1 MMVLVEIHGTRWFDR
16 QVADSEAALGI
27 WTKVRAEDLDGAET
41 FAQDVDIDGVLSG
54 WPTLKKIGAQNQ

>member
-1 MMVLVEIHGTRWFDR
+1 MVLGEIHGTRWFDR
-16 QVADSEAALGI
+16 RVADSEAALGI

-54 WPTLKKIGAQNQ
+54 WP